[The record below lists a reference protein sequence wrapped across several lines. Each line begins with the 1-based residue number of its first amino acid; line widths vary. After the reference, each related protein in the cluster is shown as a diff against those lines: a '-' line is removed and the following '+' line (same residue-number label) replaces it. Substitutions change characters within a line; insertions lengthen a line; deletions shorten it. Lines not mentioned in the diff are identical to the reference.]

1 MMVSDINITDMN
13 NFGMNNFD
21 INSFGVNI
29 DGLHKIAGQLEP
41 LVNMLDEAVREL
53 GLDLS
58 AKQYGLLLRYL
69 DTLLLWNKAYN
80 LTAITDPKEAMIKHI
95 IDCLAIIPTLN
106 NRQFQLASTD
116 MLDIG
121 AGAGLPSVV
130 VAICQPERVCT
141 PVDSNQKKIRF
152 IRQVASELE
161 LNNVQPMAT
170 RIEQFTGEFRLIT
183 SRAFASLEDF
193 FTLATPYLADEGK
206 LLAMKGKAPTKEEL
220 AKLEQDWHIEVV
232 PLAVPY
238 LADSRHLV
246 ILNKT
251 NEIIRS

>member
-1 MMVSDINITDMN
+1 MMLDISSMGMN

-29 DGLHKIAGQLEP
+29 DGLHKIAGQLES
-41 LVNMLDEAVREL
+41 LINMLDEAVREL

-106 NRQFQLASTD
+106 DSQFQLAPTD

-130 VAICQPERVCT
+130 VAICQPERICT
-141 PVDSNQKKIRF
+141 PVDSNKKKIRF

-170 RIEQFTGEFRLIT
+170 RIEQFTGEFGLIT

-193 FTLATPYLADEGK
+193 VTLATPYLASKGK

-220 AKLEQDWHIEVV
+220 AELEQDWHIEVL
-232 PLAVPY
+232 PLAVPF
-238 LADSRHLV
+238 LDDNRHVVL
-246 ILNKT
+246 LDRLCK
-251 NEIIRS
+251 